1 MKIVILSEMSV
12 AREQVM
18 ERLGALASGRV
29 LVIDSASPSAGTP
42 KKPRGG
48 TAPAT
53 YARRGASIRI
63 LDFAET
69 GPVDLSGV
77 DVVHFTGG
85 DPFRL
90 LAACRSAGFEA
101 AVAQRAQRSDFAVV
115 GSSAGAMVMGRD
127 LAHAA
132 ILCDPAGLDNL
143 DGFGWINARIMPHL
157 DAPGRSGDVIR
168 AHVADHPEEDW
179 LLLDDA
185 EVQVLEIDPCL
196 KTALEDDGL
205 EP

>member
-1 MKIVILSEMSV
+1 
-12 AREQVM
+12 M

-90 LAACRSAGFEA
+90 LAACRAAGFEA
-101 AVAQRAQRSDFAVV
+101 AVAHRAQRGDFAVV

-127 LAHAA
+127 LAHAT
-132 ILCDPAGLDNL
+132 ILCDPAGLEDL
-143 DGFGWINARIMPHL
+143 SGFGWIDARVMPHL
-157 DAPGRSGDVIR
+157 DAAGRSGDIIR
-168 AHVADHPEEDW
+168 AHVAANPCEDW
-179 LLLDDA
+179 LLLEDADVQVMEVEPGLQAMIEDDA
-185 EVQVLEIDPCL
+185 P
-196 KTALEDDGL
+196 